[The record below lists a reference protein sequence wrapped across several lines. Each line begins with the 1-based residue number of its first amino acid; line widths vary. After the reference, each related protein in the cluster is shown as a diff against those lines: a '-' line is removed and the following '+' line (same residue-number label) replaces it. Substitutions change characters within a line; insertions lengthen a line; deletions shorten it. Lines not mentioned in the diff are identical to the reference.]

1 MKYETDNFRNP
12 INKEEIE
19 RIRRRLQIGEV
30 IQVEVQKIDWSTESM
45 VFRQQELRCRVVKK
59 YKHVI
64 EVEERKSGRRY
75 TTTYVDLLM
84 KDRRLGA

>member
-1 MKYETDNFRNP
+1 MKYEPEIRNP
-12 INKEEIE
+12 ITKEEIE
-19 RIRRRLQIGEV
+19 NLRNRIRIGDV
-30 IQVEVQKIDWSTESM
+30 LPVEVNKIDWSTESM

-64 EVEERKSGRRY
+64 EIEERKSGRRY